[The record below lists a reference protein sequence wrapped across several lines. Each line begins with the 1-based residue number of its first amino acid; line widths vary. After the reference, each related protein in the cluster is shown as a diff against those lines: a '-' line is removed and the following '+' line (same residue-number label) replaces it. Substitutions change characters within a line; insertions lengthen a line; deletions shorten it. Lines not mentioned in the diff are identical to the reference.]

1 MNTVKSWRVGLLA
14 IAIAASTSLAAS
26 PAAGQQ
32 PRPDGPRVLDD
43 TTAVQQV
50 ELLDGTKLLGRIV
63 RVEGSEIAFRTLGG
77 FNIDFQRRDV
87 KSIRIVRGQH
97 YRGEFWPTDPSDSR
111 LFLAP
116 TGRVPGQGH
125 GYFGVYELVIP
136 SFGVGLG
143 KIGMISGGFS
153 VLPGIPLDEQLF
165 YIAPK
170 AQVFSTEY
178 VQGAVGLFWA
188 KPGTS
193 EESFGMVYSGITA
206 GTVRAAFTGGLAFP
220 FSSEDGFLDQQL
232 IMLGGELR
240 VAKNLKLIT
249 ENWFAPGEEE
259 SIWSLGL
266 RIISSRITVEVAAAT
281 TSEGGFLPIVNF
293 STTW

>member
-1 MNTVKSWRVGLLA
+1 MNTVKSWRAVSLA
-14 IAIAASTSLAAS
+14 ITIAAATSWAAS
-26 PAAGQQ
+26 PAAAQQ
-32 PRPDGPRVLDD
+32 PVSDGLRVLAD

-50 ELLDGTKLLGRIV
+50 ELMDGTKLLGRIV
-63 RVEGSEIAFRTLGG
+63 GVEGTAIAFRTLGG
-77 FNIDFQRRDV
+77 FDIDFQRRDV
-87 KSIRIVRGQH
+87 KGIRIVRGQR
-97 YRGEFWPTDPSDSR
+97 YRGEFWPADPSDSR

-116 TGRVPGQGH
+116 TGRVPGHGH

-153 VLPGIPLDEQLF
+153 VLPGVSLDEQVF

-170 AQVFSTEY
+170 AQVFNTEY

-188 KPGTS
+188 KTGTS
-193 EESFGMVYSGITA
+193 DESFGMVYSGVTA
-206 GTVRAAFTGGLAFP
+206 GTARAAFSGGLAFP
-220 FSSEDGFLDQQL
+220 FSSEDGFLEQQL
-232 IMLGGELR
+232 LMLGGELR
-240 VAKNLKLIT
+240 AARNLKLIT

>member
-1 MNTVKSWRVGLLA
+1 MKITRATVV
-14 IAIAASTSLAAS
+14 AAVISLAAGPLS
-26 PAAGQQ
+26 AQQ
-32 PRPDGPRVLDD
+32 PRPDGLRVLDD

-63 RVEGSEIAFRTLGG
+63 RVEGSDIAFRTLGG

-87 KSIRIVRGQH
+87 KNIRLVRGQR
-97 YRGEFWPTDPSDSR
+97 YRGEFWPADPSNSR

-153 VLPGIPLDEQLF
+153 VLPGVPLDEQVF

-170 AQVFSTEY
+170 AQVFNTEY

-188 KPGTS
+188 KTSTS
-193 EESFGMVYSGITA
+193 EESVGMVYSGITA
-206 GTVRAAFTGGLAFP
+206 GNVRVAFSGGLAFP
-220 FSSEDGFLDQQL
+220 FTSEDGFEDQQL
-232 IMLGGELR
+232 LMLGGELR
-240 VAKNLKLIT
+240 ATKNLKLIT
-249 ENWFAPGEEE
+249 ENWFAPGEDD

-281 TSEGGFLPIVNF
+281 SSEGGFLPIVNF